1 MSYDLKETELGP
13 LVREVA
19 DLVRESLDDA
29 GAVIR
34 VEISEA
40 PLVVRADADAV
51 RQAVLNLLD
60 NALKYSPELK
70 DVTVSLTDGPGAAV
84 IAVKDRGMGIGP
96 EDRGRIFEA
105 FFRSARA
112 VAHDP
117 TGVGLGLRIVGHIM
131 AAHGGRV
138 EVESEP
144 GQGSIFRLV
153 FPR

>member
-1 MSYDLKETELGP
+1 MISRRCELGP

-34 VEISEA
+34 VEIPGE
-40 PLVVRADADAV
+40 PLVVRADPDAV

-60 NALKYSPELK
+60 NALKYSPERK
-70 DVTVSLTDGPGAAV
+70 DVTISLAGGPDAAV
-84 IAVKDRGMGIGP
+84 IAVEDRGMGIGP
-96 EDRGRIFEA
+96 KERERIFEA
-105 FFRSARA
+105 FFRSPGA
-112 VAHDP
+112 VAYDP
-117 TGVGLGLRIVGHIM
+117 TGVGLGLTIVRHIM
-131 AAHGGRV
+131 DAHGGRV

-144 GQGSIFRLV
+144 GQGSVFRLV